1 MSPQSSGEHKGRVL
15 VVEDDGLVADMIA
28 MLLARRGYHVVEV
41 AMDGV
46 AALEAVTRLRPDVV
60 VMDLGMPKMGGV
72 EAALHIQQLA
82 PTPIVLLTAY
92 DVPELATLPAEAG
105 VIACLA
111 KPPNGWDL
119 DHAITGARP
128 VPQDT

>member
-1 MSPQSSGEHKGRVL
+1 MSPQSSGDHKGRVL

-28 MLLARRGYHVVEV
+28 TLLARRGYHVVEV

-46 AALEAVTRLRPDVV
+46 AALDAVARLRPDVV
-60 VMDLGMPKMGGV
+60 VMDLGMPEMGGI
-72 EAALHIQQLA
+72 EAAQRIQQFA

-92 DVPELATLPAEAG
+92 DVPELASLPAEAG
-105 VIACLA
+105 VVACLA

-128 VPQDT
+128 VLQDT